1 MGLVSTQMSALHRDL
16 GHWSGPVDWPFDV
29 LEVII
34 LLSTLLRSS
43 RSAPLSQACPHRV
56 IFIAADSLVAL
67 GGIVGTAQ
75 LFTGT
80 GTPPVSD
87 LAPLGLSSWALP
99 GVWLFATVA
108 VPSGA
113 AAWLAWRRAP
123 VAPAAVLVA
132 SGALA
137 VELLVQIPFLGPSLL
152 QAFFGAF
159 AVGLA
164 GLALRARRAGW
175 WHTT

>member
-1 MGLVSTQMSALHRDL
+1 M
-16 GHWSGPVDWPFDV
+16 FD
-29 LEVII
+29 
-34 LLSTLLRSS
+34 TLPRSS
-43 RSAPLSQACPHRV
+43 RPAPSGQACPHRLT
-56 IFIAADSLVAL
+56 FIAAESLVAL
-67 GGIVGTAQ
+67 GGVVGSAQ

-113 AAWLAWRRAP
+113 AAWLAWRRASL
-123 VAPAAVLVA
+123 APAAVLLA
-132 SGALA
+132 CGTLA
-137 VELLVQIPFLGPSLL
+137 VELLVQIPFIGASLL
-152 QAFFGAF
+152 QAVFGSF

-164 GLALRARRAGW
+164 LLALRARRAGW
-175 WHTT
+175 WHTR